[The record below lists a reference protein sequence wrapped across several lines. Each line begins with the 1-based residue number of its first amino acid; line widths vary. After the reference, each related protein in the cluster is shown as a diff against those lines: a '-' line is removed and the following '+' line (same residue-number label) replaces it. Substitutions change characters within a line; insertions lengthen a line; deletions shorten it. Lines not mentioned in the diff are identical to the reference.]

1 MNAGKFCLGAYVM
14 VSVTEVTFNEPPV
27 ITRKF
32 LTEYYVLANF
42 IEHDRLEQF
51 GLTPHLQ
58 KLYER
63 GRKRGLTQIELLEL
77 VKLHEANE
85 PAAPLISHIEYLR
98 ELKG

>member
-1 MNAGKFCLGAYVM
+1 LAFLGANILE
-14 VSVTEVTFNEPPV
+14 VSFNEPPR
-27 ITRKF
+27 TYRKF
-32 LTEYYVLANF
+32 LTEYYVLANK

-51 GLTPHLQ
+51 GLNPHLQ

-98 ELKG
+98 